1 MEEKEASGQAA
12 GTSEKEE
19 IFAQMARWLS
29 EVPLLCSRV
38 EAAQPLAWWVAVL
51 GLFARLL

>member
-19 IFAQMARWLS
+19 VFAQIARWLS
-29 EVPLLCSRV
+29 DVPLLCSRV
-38 EAAQPLAWWVAVL
+38 EAAQPLAWWVASW
-51 GLFARLL
+51 G